1 MTFTVGPEVIVVDAS
16 VAVEVL
22 LGHEAW
28 LDRWSRWVDA
38 DAMVLV
44 PPHFP
49 IEVANALLRGLRLEP
64 IDAAER
70 LDRLYRTGIETAD
83 RGLPGL
89 VSTVRLAAL
98 HHLTTYDAAYI
109 ELAVDVDG
117 QLATLDRDLAAAA
130 EAEGVN
136 VIGG

>member
-1 MTFTVGPEVIVVDAS
+1 VVDAS
-16 VAVEVL
+16 VAVEFL
-22 LGHEAW
+22 RGHEAW
-28 LDRWSRWVDA
+28 LDRWSRWVNA
-38 DAMVLV
+38 DAMVIA

-70 LDRLYRTGIETAD
+70 LDRLYRTGLETAD
-83 RGLPGL
+83 RRLPGL
-89 VSTVRLAAL
+89 VSTVRLAARHQL
-98 HHLTTYDAAYI
+98 STSDAAYL

-130 EAEGVN
+130 EAEGVT
-136 VIGG
+136 VIGS